1 MKGCEPL
8 ISGQDVP
15 PRYRV
20 GRVASRRV
28 LPRERFSPLA
38 QMRSADRIEQCRLL
52 GVNQKTLLTLS
63 ASQFDPGCVK
73 TQKIETR

>member
-1 MKGCEPL
+1 MGMLLSWMKGCEPL

-28 LPRERFSPLA
+28 LPRERFSPLGVERTC
-38 QMRSADRIEQCRLL
+38 RSSGPTAE
-52 GVNQKTLLTLS
+52 
-63 ASQFDPGCVK
+63 FDPGADMA
-73 TQKIETR
+73 

>member
-1 MKGCEPL
+1 MLLSWMKGCEPL

-38 QMRSADRIEQCRLL
+38 QNGLVGPILRCPLIGEDR
-52 GVNQKTLLTLS
+52 K
-63 ASQFDPGCVK
+63 
-73 TQKIETR
+73 